1 MLYTWNSYD
10 ILNQLYLNKKIVKM
24 CETFW
29 SLGAQE
35 MKMSKEGLLE
45 GRENKYMAIFSPLW
59 DFQVGG

>member
-1 MLYTWNSYD
+1 MG
-10 ILNQLYLNKKIVKM
+10 
-24 CETFW
+24 ETFW